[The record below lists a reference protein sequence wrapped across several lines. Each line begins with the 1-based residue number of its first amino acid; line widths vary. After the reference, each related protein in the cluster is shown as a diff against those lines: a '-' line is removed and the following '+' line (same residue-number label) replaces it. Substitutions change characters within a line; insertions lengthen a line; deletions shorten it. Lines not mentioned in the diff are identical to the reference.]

1 LLLYGKQQ
9 GRQGNLINQNSN
21 LTSNY
26 WKWYVLNMRKT
37 ILKVLVLLSVLI
49 IFPLIVYAEEKKE
62 LQEIRER
69 LIRIEERMVTKDE
82 LKTEINNVRS
92 ELKTEINNVR
102 SELKE
107 FMLWGFGI
115 TFGGIFALIG
125 FVLWDRRTALAPA
138 IRKNKELEEREEK
151 IEKVLKEVAQKDPNV
166 AEALKHVGLL

>member
-1 LLLYGKQQ
+1 
-9 GRQGNLINQNSN
+9 
-21 LTSNY
+21 
-26 WKWYVLNMRKT
+26 MRKT
-37 ILKVLVLLSVLI
+37 TLRVLVLLSVLI

-82 LKTEINNVRS
+82 LKTEINDVRSGLKTEINNLRS

-102 SELKE
+102 SELKTE
-107 FMLWGFGI
+107 INNLRSELKGFMLWGFGI

-125 FVLWDRRTALAPA
+125 FVLWDRRTAIAPA

-151 IEKVLKEVAQKDPNV
+151 IEKVLKEVAQKDQNV